1 LATNQRVGG
10 SNPSGRTTSVSQS
23 LIQHAISI
31 YHENTGDSPGICS
44 LLAALH
50 LLSQIVLNVVA
61 MEETRQGDWL
71 SCGNTLDEI
80 ILFLLRFR
88 ADGESIEDSAG

>member
-1 LATNQRVGG
+1 MKIPATRRGF
-10 SNPSGRTTSVSQS
+10 
-23 LIQHAISI
+23 
-31 YHENTGDSPGICS
+31 CS
-44 LLAALH
+44 LLAALY
-50 LLSQIVLNVVA
+50 LLSQIVLNVVT